1 MTIAVAETDH
11 KRRHAR
17 RKGDQMKKVTV
28 KQMLEFGPCKEYSE
42 SRVRKLWAGNWSLI
56 PLQISEL
63 DIPAADR
70 VWALCRVLDP
80 DIRTR
85 WINMIVERAIRKY
98 VLGCGIPEVEQ
109 WGERWISGADRSST
123 EAKVAAWAAAAAW
136 AVKAAAAWA
145 VKAAAA
151 AAWAA
156 KAAAAAAA
164 VREAKVAVWEVAE
177 AAAWAAREA
186 KVAAA
191 REAAWA
197 AAATAEY
204 EQQIKDLQSLL
215 TVGCPSERSKA

>member
-1 MTIAVAETDH
+1 
-11 KRRHAR
+11 
-17 RKGDQMKKVTV
+17 MKKVTV

-123 EAKVAAWAAAAAW
+123 EAWAA

-145 VKAAAA
+145 VTAAAEAAAEAEAAAWAAEAAWAAAA
-151 AAWAA
+151 AAAEAA
-156 KAAAAAAA
+156 WAAA
-164 VREAKVAVWEVAE
+164 VREAKVA
-177 AAAWAAREA
+177 AAAWT
-186 KVAAA
+186 
-191 REAAWA
+191 